1 MTTGTKTA
9 DRAHIFDRA
18 LLMQRRE
25 KILPV
30 FHNHDFLYSWAGEQL
45 KDRLQDITRDF
56 PVAVQLGE
64 LTQAITDNII
74 VMGNTQRSDVIG
86 DEEFLPFAKDSID
99 LLASNLTLHTAND
112 LPGALI
118 QINYALKP
126 DGLFLGAMFGGETLY
141 ELRDSLM
148 QAELSLNGGASPR
161 VYPFADKQ
169 QMGGLMQRA
178 GFALPVV
185 DSDIITV
192 TYPDIKTLF
201 ADLRGMGQG
210 NIIAARRKGL
220 THPRLFETAEEYY
233 RANYTDKDGRLKA
246 SFEIIFLTGWAPHES
261 QQQPL
266 RPGTA
271 DRSLAEELGTK
282 EITAGEKV
290 NA

>member
-1 MTTGTKTA
+1 MHS
-9 DRAHIFDRA
+9 DRPHIFDRA
-18 LLMQRRE
+18 LLIQRRA
-25 KILPV
+25 KALPAL
-30 FHNHDFLYSWAGEQL
+30 HNHDFLYNWTSDQL
-45 KDRLQDITRDF
+45 QDRLQDITRDF

-64 LTQAITDNII
+64 FSRPITDTAI
-74 VMGNTQRSDVIG
+74 VMGHTDSGNIIG

-99 LLASNLTLHTAND
+99 LLSSNLTLHTAND

-210 NIIAARRKGL
+210 NIITARRKGL
-220 THPRLFETAEEYY
+220 THPRLFDMAEEYY
-233 RANYTDKDGRLKA
+233 RTHYTDNDRRLNA

-266 RPGTA
+266 RPGSA
-271 DRSLAEELGTK
+271 DRSLADELGTK
-282 EITAGEKV
+282 EMAIGDMV
-290 NA
+290 SP